1 MNLKKKKCKRS
12 DTPQKSVTFTEEI
25 INGKR
30 YKLCSVKS
38 LYLFFHSYLAYGNTA
53 SYGNFMVTLKKLL
66 SNQKQTIKFQ
76 ALDLDV
82 SRALLGWSFF
92 ENC

>member
-1 MNLKKKKCKRS
+1 MEN
-12 DTPQKSVTFTEEI
+12 V
-25 INGKR
+25 INCAVWKVFI
-30 YKLCSVKS
+30 S
-38 LYLFFHSYLAYGNTA
+38 FFHSYLAYGNTA

>member
-1 MNLKKKKCKRS
+1 
-12 DTPQKSVTFTEEI
+12 
-25 INGKR
+25 
-30 YKLCSVKS
+30 
-38 LYLFFHSYLAYGNTA
+38 
-53 SYGNFMVTLKKLL
+53 MVTLKKLL